1 MRSQPAASAP
11 GSSRYLAVI
20 ELNATHSHPVVIA
33 PALQVALVDLKLA
46 SSV

>member
-1 MRSQPAASAP
+1 MRSQLVASAP
-11 GSSRYLAVI
+11 GNPTYLAVI
-20 ELNATHSHPVVIA
+20 ELNATHSHPVVTA